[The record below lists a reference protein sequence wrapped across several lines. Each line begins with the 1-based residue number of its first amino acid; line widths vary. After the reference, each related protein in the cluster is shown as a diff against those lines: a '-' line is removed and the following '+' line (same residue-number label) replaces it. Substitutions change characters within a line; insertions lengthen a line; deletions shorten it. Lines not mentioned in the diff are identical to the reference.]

1 MFPPFPSFQTS
12 RLIAVAARPAMG
24 KTSFLC
30 ALAQERAN
38 QHPVLSL
45 SLEYSEKQI
54 RNKLSYPVEA
64 ILIDDT
70 PNLSFQEMESHVR
83 NMVATHNIKTVIID
97 YVNLIRDIEAD
108 VIFPALKSLA
118 QKLDI
123 EIIAGVLVPR
133 RHDGSKDPTVTL
145 ADLPMKGTESIDEFI
160 PLESQMQY
168 WV

>member
-45 SLEYSEKQI
+45 SLEYSEKQL
-54 RNKLSYPVEA
+54 RNKLNYPVKA

-70 PNLSFQEMESHVR
+70 PNLSLQEMESHVR
-83 NMVATHNIKTVIID
+83 NMVVTHNVKTVIID
-97 YVNLIRDIEAD
+97 YVNLIRDVEAD
-108 VIFPALKSLA
+108 AVFPALKSLA
-118 QKLDI
+118 KALDI
-123 EIIAGVLVPR
+123 EIVAGVLVPR

-145 ADLPMKGTESIDEFI
+145 ADLPMKGTEAVDEFI
-160 PLESQMQY
+160 PLESRTQY
-168 WV
+168 CV